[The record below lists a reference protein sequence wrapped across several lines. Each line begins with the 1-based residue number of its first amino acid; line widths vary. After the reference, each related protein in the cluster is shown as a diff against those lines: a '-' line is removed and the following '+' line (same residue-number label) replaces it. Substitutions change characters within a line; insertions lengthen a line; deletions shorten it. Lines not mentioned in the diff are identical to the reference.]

1 MALQRILMVED
12 DPDIREVVAT
22 NLSPLGYQFDFASD
36 GESAVE
42 KALAN
47 SYALILLDVMLPK
60 LGGIEVCQRIR
71 EKNSSIPILML
82 TAKGDELDRVV
93 GLELGAD
100 DYLTKPF
107 SMPEL
112 KARVKALLRRAH
124 VQMEAST
131 ESSESNLLHLAEMTI
146 DLTNRKVLIDE
157 QAVELSAMD
166 FDLLSFLARTPGRPY
181 RRSELLEKIWGSSNS
196 AYESNVNTQITRLR
210 KKIEKDPSEPRFIK
224 TVWGVGYRFAELGEL
239 ERASDAIS

>member
-93 GLELGAD
+93 
-100 DYLTKPF
+100 
-107 SMPEL
+107 
-112 KARVKALLRRAH
+112 
-124 VQMEAST
+124 
-131 ESSESNLLHLAEMTI
+131 
-146 DLTNRKVLIDE
+146 
-157 QAVELSAMD
+157 
-166 FDLLSFLARTPGRPY
+166 
-181 RRSELLEKIWGSSNS
+181 
-196 AYESNVNTQITRLR
+196 
-210 KKIEKDPSEPRFIK
+210 
-224 TVWGVGYRFAELGEL
+224 
-239 ERASDAIS
+239 